1 MCNCSFPFFIVYY
14 LWENFRHLYG
24 IGIKEMRRRRKGL
37 SFYEKKKKINAGVL
51 REIFGMI
58 FGTFAAIFLAAVLV
72 YSVGM
77 RTNVIGVS
85 MEPSLYNGQEVL
97 INRLIYKIS
106 APKKDD
112 VVVFLPGGNQNAH
125 YYVKRVVAVPGQ
137 RVQIIDGMLYV
148 DGIPEENEVY
158 DKMGDAGIA
167 ENEILLGS
175 DEYFV
180 LGDNRNSSEDSRSG
194 NIGPISRD
202 SIYGKAWFHMS
213 GGRDGMGLV
222 E

>member
-1 MCNCSFPFFIVYY
+1 
-14 LWENFRHLYG
+14 
-24 IGIKEMRRRRKGL
+24 MRRKRKGL
-37 SFYEKKKKINAGVL
+37 SFYEKKKKINASVL
-51 REIFGMI
+51 REIFGML
-58 FGTFAAIFLAAVLV
+58 FGTFAAVFLAAVLV
-72 YSVGM
+72 YSAGM
-77 RTNVIGVS
+77 RTNMIGVS
-85 MEPSLYNGQEVL
+85 MEPSLYNGQKVL
-97 INRLIYKIS
+97 VNRLIYKFS

-112 VVVFLPGGNQNAH
+112 VIVFLPGGNQNVH
-125 YYVKRVVAVPGQ
+125 YYMKRVVAVPGQ

-194 NIGPISRD
+194 NIGPVNRE

-213 GGRDGMGLV
+213 GMGLV
-222 E
+222 K